1 MSRRSFKWLWR
12 LLGILIFIFILSRL
26 NIGELKSI
34 FSQMRLSFFLAAIPL
49 FFLIILAKALRW
61 RYILLLQGIKAP
73 LSDLY
78 KVYMASFYLGSVTP
92 GRAGELIKYLYVR
105 QRGSELGVSLFGTVF
120 DRLLDLL
127 FVITVGYIGMYFFAS
142 FLEEQLIYISILILV
157 TAIVSAIL
165 VWKKELTTKIY
176 YFLLNILVPEKFRD
190 KSHQVVKEFLNE
202 FKKTGLRL
210 FDLPLFFT
218 FLSWLFYY
226 SQVYLLAN
234 SLGIKISFFYLS
246 IFVSIA
252 ALIALF
258 PVTFQG
264 IGTRDAT
271 LVFFFSLL
279 GLTAEKAVALSLTM
293 LLLFTIHA
301 LIGLFF
307 WVKAPMLV

>member
-26 NIGELKSI
+26 NLSELKII
-34 FSQMRLSFFLAAIPL
+34 FSQMKWGLFLSAIPL
-49 FFLIILAKALRW
+49 FFLVILFKAARW
-61 RYILLLQGIKAP
+61 KRILSLQGIKAP
-73 LSDLY
+73 FSDLY
-78 KVYMASFYLGSVTP
+78 QVYMAGFYLGAVTP

-105 QRGSELGVSLFGTVF
+105 QRGNELGVSLFGTVF
-120 DRLLDLL
+120 DRLLDLF
-127 FVITVGYIGMYFFAS
+127 FVVIVGYIGMYFFAS
-142 FLEEQLIYISILILV
+142 FLEEQLIYISILILI
-157 TAIVSAIL
+157 TAIAFAIL
-165 VWKKELTTKIY
+165 IWKKELTTKIY

-190 KSHQVVKEFLNE
+190 KSHQVVKDFLNE

-210 FDLPLFFT
+210 FDLPFLFT